1 MTSNICFRGYVDD
14 PRNTDNAWMETVAF
28 NFHDPSGQ
36 EVCFKEDHLLLSHF
50 RHLEEEYFS
59 RRLDSYLCRQA
70 MMLEQYSGCLSTKRY
85 DTSHEGFAAY
95 VGLLID
101 MYNMQVI
108 LYASHK
114 DFVEKV
120 VEKLEAHW

>member
-36 EVCFKEDHLLLSHF
+36 EVCFNEDPLILLHFLKETLYLHRSG
-50 RHLEEEYFS
+50 
-59 RRLDSYLCRQA
+59 SYLCRQE